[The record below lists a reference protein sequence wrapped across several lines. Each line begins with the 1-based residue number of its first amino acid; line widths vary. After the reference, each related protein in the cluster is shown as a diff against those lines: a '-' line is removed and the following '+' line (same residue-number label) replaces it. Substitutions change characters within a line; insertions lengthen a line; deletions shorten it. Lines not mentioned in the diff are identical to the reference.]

1 MKDLDLNPLTPE
13 EEHIILHKWTE
24 RPFTGQL
31 LDEKRAWTFLCRQCD
46 LPLYYSDMKFDSWCG
61 RPSFDDAISSNVHE
75 DMDADGRRVE
85 ITCKRCW
92 GHLWHI
98 FRWEELTEKDTRHC
112 VNSISMK
119 FVDHKVDNPY
129 DLLETATLWAWCYR
143 CVEAV
148 FRRLRGIHTVTSWYM
163 WGRRPRPSYA
173 QVSTWATGHVEVIQL
188 MFDPNIIDY
197 STILRVFFTSHDP
210 TQLNRQGNDVGTQY
224 ASVIFTHSD
233 TQHEIAKEM
242 ISSLQQANIYAPDV
256 IVTDIREASDFWPAE
271 EYHHQYYDRNPEQR
285 YCQFVIDPKIRKLK
299 EQWSDLLI
307 DEDEL

>member
-1 MKDLDLNPLTPE
+1 
-13 EEHIILHKWTE
+13 
-24 RPFTGQL
+24 
-31 LDEKRAWTFLCRQCD
+31 
-46 LPLYYSDMKFDSWCG
+46 
-61 RPSFDDAISSNVHE
+61 
-75 DMDADGRRVE
+75 
-85 ITCKRCW
+85 
-92 GHLWHI
+92 
-98 FRWEELTEKDTRHC
+98 
-112 VNSISMK
+112 
-119 FVDHKVDNPY
+119 
-129 DLLETATLWAWCYR
+129 
-143 CVEAV
+143 
-148 FRRLRGIHTVTSWYM
+148 
-163 WGRRPRPSYA
+163 
-173 QVSTWATGHVEVIQL
+173 
-188 MFDPNIIDY
+188 MFDPTIIDY